1 MTTYT
6 PSTWEK
12 MASTVAILWC
22 LQGGL
27 YTTRED
33 LDEGVVVCKESGKKA
48 KWTDVVSG
56 DHPYAVT

>member
-1 MTTYT
+1 
-6 PSTWEK
+6 